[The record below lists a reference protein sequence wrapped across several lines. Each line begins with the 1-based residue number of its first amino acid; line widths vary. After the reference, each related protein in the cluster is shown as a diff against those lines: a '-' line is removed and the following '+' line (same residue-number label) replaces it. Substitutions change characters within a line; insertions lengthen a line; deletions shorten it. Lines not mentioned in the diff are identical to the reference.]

1 MELDNLKK
9 SWDDMAE
16 SMDALSAKLAE
27 NANIAILSKKSD
39 VRSRMLRRAY
49 TGCAVTAIC
58 LMAMASY
65 PLWGPGGLPQL
76 WVSLFSVAIAA
87 GLAAEVYITG
97 CIKRLDIYKSSNAE
111 LTSRVARIKKSRRNF
126 EIWADG
132 IVVAFFIWLSFDAI
146 NIREALLFWTFAATG
161 IGLGFIIYRRDV
173 ADFDEIA
180 NWCKR

>member
-16 SMDALSAKLAE
+16 SMDVLSAKLTE
-27 NANIAILSKKSD
+27 SSNIAILSKKSD
-39 VRSRMLRRAY
+39 LRSRMLRRAY

-65 PLWGPGGLPQL
+65 PLWSPGGLPLL
-76 WVSLFSVAIAA
+76 WAALFSVAIAA
-87 GLAAEVYITG
+87 GLAAEVYIAA

-111 LTSRVARIKKSRRNF
+111 LTGRVARIKKLRRNF

-132 IVVAFFIWLSFDAI
+132 IVVVFFIWLSFDAI
-146 NIREALLFWTFAATG
+146 NIRDALLCWTFAVTG
-161 IGLGFIIYRRDV
+161 IVLGFIIYRRDA

-180 NWCKR
+180 NWCR